1 MRLLRIVV
9 ISVLTAARIGIA
21 IAVPRAADNAPSAI
35 EHVLLLSIDGMH
47 ASDLDWY
54 VAYRPHSTLA
64 QLTATGRTY
73 TNASTTK
80 PSDSFPGMLA
90 MVTGGTPKSTGV
102 YYDDGWDRTIAAAS
116 GACTPGTRAR
126 WKQNLD
132 LTPISFASFQA
143 FSTFWSG

>member
-9 ISVLTAARIGIA
+9 ISVLTAAGIGIA

-90 MVTGGTPKSTGV
+90 MVTGGTPRSTGV
-102 YYDDGWDRTIAAAS
+102 FYDDGWDRSLAAAS
-116 GACTPGTRAR
+116 GACVAGTRAR

-132 LTPISFASFQA
+132 ATPLAFLTFSDFAA
-143 FSTFWSG
+143 FWP